1 VTLKQAGLAEE
12 AHIKRQRLEK
22 WLDEQ
27 VRSEGKIPTD
37 KDFESIKARYRL
49 QSEKLGAATFLNRLV
64 VIKQLEAMGLSK
76 PLLVTGGWNSP
87 AYREFR
93 EFAPDLLKDETE
105 GMGLLLSLLYDELAL
120 DLPGLFGRGGITDL
134 FPIPASTLRV
144 TIEALDQ
151 LELRDIWLDD
161 TVLGWVYQFWN
172 DPEREDL
179 DTKLNQGG
187 KVEPHEI
194 ASKTQMFT
202 ERYMVEWLLHNSL
215 GQLWLGICRANDWQ
229 AEVISSGTLARLEER
244 RSQWREW
251 RESGKVALDA
261 LMPMET
267 ELEERW
273 KYFVL
278 APQDGKELEISTVK
292 SPSELGDLGGKSIV
306 KSPSELE
313 HLKNNSIRDLKIL
326 DPACGSGHFL
336 VIAVGLLFAL
346 YQEEA
351 RHRQEVWTDEFI
363 IKSILE
369 NNLYGL
375 DIDPRAVQIAAA
387 ALWLKAKSFCPNFSL
402 KSLNLVASNLNLAA
416 LAKDDP
422 DLVALRRGVYEV
434 TGIPEN
440 LTEKIIQSLRGADQ
454 WGSLLKVDEAVD
466 RAISEFEA
474 NLGIKAAAVQTNMF
488 EEVGSVQRALDFDAK
503 RVKSSLLE
511 MVESFLAKH
520 TGGDDLGLRLR
531 GQQLAAGVR
540 FIRII
545 RENSYDLVIGN
556 PPYQGS
562 SKMADSKYLEKHY
575 PKGKADLY
583 SAFLER
589 GLQLAKVGGL
599 SALLTM
605 RNWMFISQFSDIR
618 QYLFDNFD
626 LLLLGDL
633 DRGAFTEILDEVVST
648 VMSIFYKNHSLDLQS
663 IAIQPTPLDDKSRDS
678 QRTSRKES
686 AILLQ
691 IGRYK
696 FHTDRFEVIK
706 DKPLIYWWDED
717 FLKRYAETPKLGD
730 LTEVRQG
737 LATANN
743 LRYLRRSWEV
753 TLLSFDKRR
762 FSELSSEPQHDLTW
776 VPYIKG
782 ALGKLWFEPLDSLI
796 LWKNSALE
804 KRLDYDYWGT
814 KGGNGTPSRQ
824 YYFKQGV
831 AFPKIG
837 QDFVCRAFRY
847 QSVFGDAGSSVFLE
861 DVPLASCLMNS
872 SLAQQILSS
881 LNPTVNFQVGDV
893 VRLPLFPIESAD
905 EIFAQ
910 LEIAFSQHEA
920 VRETSVEFQQPGP
933 TAWNYAQQ
941 WAQQAVD
948 REPGTPLPP
957 YQPIYQEPTP
967 EQQLSYSIGLALGRF
982 PLAPQPSEKSP
993 SLPNGILYLSAY
1005 SPQNSLSHPASQI
1018 IQETWQQKAPPL
1030 KSSKGE
1036 QNLKKWLR
1044 ENFFS
1049 DIHLK
1054 MYENRP
1060 IYFPLSSPKKNF
1072 VALISIH
1079 RWQNDTLQTL
1089 LADYLHPELTTMEGE
1104 LKDLTEARSQS
1115 DKTQKAAAE
1124 KRYTE
1129 IQKLYDELQAFI
1141 NLIAQIAEQG
1151 PPPANSKDQARE
1163 TDARF
1168 QMNLDDGVMINSA
1181 ALWSLLE
1188 PQWKQPKKW
1197 WSELCNAQG
1206 KGDYDWSHLAQH
1218 YFPDRVDQKCQKDP
1232 SLAVAHGVFWKYH
1245 PAKAYE
1251 WELRLQDEIG
1261 PDFTLDENHSDQYRQ
1276 TFVEQHPQTVAELH
1290 AKEEKRRDRKYNKE
1304 KNLPLFAQ

>member
-1 VTLKQAGLAEE
+1 
-12 AHIKRQRLEK
+12 
-22 WLDEQ
+22 
-27 VRSEGKIPTD
+27 
-37 KDFESIKARYRL
+37 
-49 QSEKLGAATFLNRLV
+49 
-64 VIKQLEAMGLSK
+64 M
-76 PLLVTGGWNSP
+76 
-87 AYREFR
+87 
-93 EFAPDLLKDETE
+93 
-105 GMGLLLSLLYDELAL
+105 
-120 DLPGLFGRGGITDL
+120 
-134 FPIPASTLRV
+134 
-144 TIEALDQ
+144 
-151 LELRDIWLDD
+151 
-161 TVLGWVYQFWN
+161 TVL
-172 DPEREDL
+172 
-179 DTKLNQGG
+179 
-187 KVEPHEI
+187 
-194 ASKTQMFT
+194 
-202 ERYMVEWLLHNSL
+202 
-215 GQLWLGICRANDWQ
+215 
-229 AEVISSGTLARLEER
+229 
-244 RSQWREW
+244 
-251 RESGKVALDA
+251 
-261 LMPMET
+261 
-267 ELEERW
+267 
-273 KYFVL
+273 
-278 APQDGKELEISTVK
+278 
-292 SPSELGDLGGKSIV
+292 SI
-306 KSPSELE
+306 
-313 HLKNNSIRDLKIL
+313 
-326 DPACGSGHFL
+326 
-336 VIAVGLLFAL
+336 

-351 RHRQEVWTDEFI
+351 RHRQEIWTDEFI
-363 IKSILE
+363 VKSILE

-387 ALWLKAKSFCPNFSL
+387 ALWLKAKSFCPKFSL

-440 LTEKIIQSLRGADQ
+440 LTEQIIQSLRGADQ

-466 RAISEFEA
+466 RAINDFEA
-474 NLGIKAAAVQTNMF
+474 DQLRIKTEAVQGDIFKGFAPAQTII
-488 EEVGSVQRALDFDAK
+488 DFDAK

-540 FIRII
+540 FIRMI

-583 SAFLER
+583 AAFLER

-618 QYLFDNFD
+618 QYLIDNFD
-626 LLLLGDL
+626 LRTLGDF
-633 DRGAFTEILDEVVST
+633 DRGAFDEVPNEILAVVL
-648 VMSIFYKNHSLDLQS
+648 SIFQKNKPSDQAG
-663 IAIQPTPLDDKSRDS
+663 IATQPTPFDDNSYDR
-678 QRTSRKES
+678 QRTNRKR
-686 AILLQ
+686 AAVLLQ
-691 IGRYK
+691 VGRYK

-706 DKPLIYWWDED
+706 DKPLIYWWDKA
-717 FLKRYAETPKLGD
+717 FLKRYSKTPKLEDESDVRVGMQTADNTRFLRLPWEINHQD
-730 LTEVRQG
+730 LLICFVK
-737 LATANN
+737 NN
-743 LRYLRRSWEV
+743 LERLPINKW
-753 TLLSFDKRR
+753 T
-762 FSELSSEPQHDLTW
+762 
-776 VPYIKG
+776 PYIKG
-782 ALGKLWFEPLDSLI
+782 AAGQIWLEPLSDVLK
-796 LWKNSALE
+796 WYPNALE
-804 KRLDYDYWGT
+804 IKLFER
-814 KGGNGTPSRQ
+814 NGKQASAARNEK
-824 YYFKQGV
+824 YYFLKGV
-831 AFPKIG
+831 AFTKIG
-837 QDFVCRAFRY
+837 AIFSARLYRFR
-847 QSVFGDAGSSVFLE
+847 SVFDVAGSSVFLE
-861 DVPLASCLMNS
+861 SSENVASLMNS
-872 SLAQQILSS
+872 QKGRQILSA

-893 VRLPLFPIESAD
+893 KRLPLFPIESAD

-920 VRETSVEFQQPGP
+920 ARETSVEFQQPGP

-957 YQPIYQEPTP
+957 YQPIYQDPTP

-982 PLAPQPSEKSP
+982 PLAPQASAELDRPLNPPILGDLQPQINSDFPQTWGGRGAKTN
-993 SLPNGILYLSAY
+993 LPHGILYLSAY
-1005 SPQNSLSHPASQI
+1005 NPQDSLSHPASQI
-1018 IQETWQQKAPPL
+1018 IQDTWQEKAPPL

-1036 QNLKKWLR
+1036 QTLKKWLR

-1089 LADYLHPELTTMEGE
+1089 LADYLNPELTTMEGE

-1115 DKTQKAAAE
+1115 DKTQKAIAE
-1124 KRYTE
+1124 KRYTD

-1151 PPPANSKDQARE
+1151 PPPANGKDQARE

-1251 WELRLQDEIG
+1251 WELRLQDEIS
-1261 PDFTLDENHSDQYRQ
+1261 PDFTLDENHSNQYRQ
-1276 TFVEQHPQTVAELH
+1276 TFIEQYPQTITELH

>member
-1 VTLKQAGLAEE
+1 
-12 AHIKRQRLEK
+12 
-22 WLDEQ
+22 
-27 VRSEGKIPTD
+27 
-37 KDFESIKARYRL
+37 
-49 QSEKLGAATFLNRLV
+49 
-64 VIKQLEAMGLSK
+64 
-76 PLLVTGGWNSP
+76 
-87 AYREFR
+87 
-93 EFAPDLLKDETE
+93 
-105 GMGLLLSLLYDELAL
+105 
-120 DLPGLFGRGGITDL
+120 
-134 FPIPASTLRV
+134 
-144 TIEALDQ
+144 
-151 LELRDIWLDD
+151 
-161 TVLGWVYQFWN
+161 
-172 DPEREDL
+172 
-179 DTKLNQGG
+179 
-187 KVEPHEI
+187 
-194 ASKTQMFT
+194 
-202 ERYMVEWLLHNSL
+202 
-215 GQLWLGICRANDWQ
+215 
-229 AEVISSGTLARLEER
+229 
-244 RSQWREW
+244 
-251 RESGKVALDA
+251 
-261 LMPMET
+261 MPMET

-278 APQDGKELEISTVK
+278 APQDGRELER
-292 SPSELGDLGGKSIV
+292 
-306 KSPSELE
+306 
-313 HLKNNSIRDLKIL
+313 LKNNSIRDLRIL

-363 IKSILE
+363 VKSILE

-387 ALWLKAKSFCPNFSL
+387 ALWLKAKSFCPKFSL
-402 KSLNLVASNLNLAA
+402 KFLNLVASNLNLAA

-422 DLVALRRGVYEV
+422 DLVALQQEIDEA
-434 TGIPEN
+434 TGIPKD
-440 LTEKIIQSLRGADQ
+440 LTEQIIQSLRGADQ

-540 FIRII
+540 FIRMI

-575 PKGKADLY
+575 KRGKGDLF

-589 GLQLAKVGGL
+589 GQQLLKTGGL
-599 SALLTM
+599 SAMITM
-605 RNWMFISQFSDIR
+605 RNWLFINQYSELR
-618 QYLFDNFD
+618 QWLVNENEIKI
-626 LLLLGDL
+626 LGDVSW
-633 DRGAFTEILDEVVST
+633 GAFSAMKDNPVT
-648 VMSIFYKNHSLDLQS
+648 MSIIKKIKPIGNIS
-663 IAIQPTPLDDKSRDS
+663 IASTPTDLFERVRSS
-678 QRTSRKES
+678 EEIRKKI
-686 AILLQ
+686 AGLLC
-691 IGRYK
+691 GSKRFE

-706 DKPLIYWWDED
+706 DEPLIYWWDED

-730 LTEVRQG
+730 ESPTKKGLDTGNNARFVRF
-737 LATANN
+737 L
-743 LRYLRRSWEV
+743 WEV
-753 TLLSFDKRR
+753 NLENIIIQKIYDEYQKSDIKSWATF
-762 FSELSSEPQHDLTW
+762 
-776 VPYIKG
+776 IKG
-782 ALGKLWFEPLDSLI
+782 AQGKAWMEEIMYIVQWKYFGLELQVFEDMGSGCRFQ
-796 LWKNSALE
+796 NVE
-804 KRLDYDYWGT
+804 
-814 KGGNGTPSRQ
+814 
-824 YYFKQGV
+824 YYFQPGV
-831 AFPKIG
+831 AFSTIG
-837 QDFVCRAFRY
+837 ANFTARMSNYR
-847 QSVFGDAGSSVFLE
+847 SVHGSGGSSVFPKEVEKITCFL
-861 DVPLASCLMNS
+861 NS
-872 SLAQQILSS
+872 ELSRKIMSS

-893 VRLPLFPIESAD
+893 KRLPLFPTESAD

-920 VRETSVEFQQPGP
+920 ARETSVEFQQPGP

-948 REPGTPLPP
+948 REPTTPLPP
-957 YQPIYQEPTP
+957 YQPIYEEPTP

-982 PLAPQPSEKSP
+982 PLAPQHSEKSP

-1005 SPQNSLSHPASQI
+1005 SPQDSLSHPASQI
-1018 IQETWQQKAPPL
+1018 IQDTWQEKAPPL

-1036 QNLKKWLR
+1036 QTLKKWLR

-1060 IYFPLSSPKKNF
+1060 IYFPLSSAKKNF

-1115 DKTQKAAAE
+1115 DKTQKAIAE

-1141 NLIAQIAEQG
+1141 TLIAQIAEQG

-1206 KGDYDWSHLAQH
+1206 KGDYDWSHLAQR

-1304 KNLPLFAQ
+1304 KNTIF

>member
-1 VTLKQAGLAEE
+1 MAYLTPDAKTKLSSTIRELRDRLLTDIHNGAESFYRLSVTLKQAGLAEE

-49 QSEKLGAATFLNRLV
+49 QAEKLAAATFLNRLV

-244 RSQWREW
+244 RSQWRES
-251 RESGKVALDA
+251 RESGKVALDG

-278 APQDGKELEISTVK
+278 APQDGRELEISTVK
-292 SPSELGDLGGKSIV
+292 SPSVLEYLG
-306 KSPSELE
+306 
-313 HLKNNSIRDLKIL
+313 NNSIRDLKIL

-351 RHRQEVWTDEFI
+351 RHRQEIWTDEFI
-363 IKSILE
+363 VKSILE

-387 ALWLKAKSFCPNFSL
+387 ALWLKAKSFCPKFSL

-416 LAKDDP
+416 LAKDDA

-440 LTEKIIQSLRGADQ
+440 LTEQIIQSLRGADQ

-466 RAISEFEA
+466 RAISDFEA
-474 NLGIKAAAVQTNMF
+474 DQLRIKTEAVQGDIFKGFAPAQT
-488 EEVGSVQRALDFDAK
+488 VIDFDAK

-540 FIRII
+540 FIRMI

-575 PKGKADLY
+575 PRGKADLY
-583 SAFLER
+583 AAFLER
-589 GLQLAKVGGL
+589 GLQLAKAGGL

-618 QYLFDNFD
+618 QYLIDNFD
-626 LLLLGDL
+626 LRALGDF
-633 DRGAFTEILDEVVST
+633 DRGAFDEVPNEILAVVL
-648 VMSIFYKNHSLDLQS
+648 SIFRKHKLSDQAG
-663 IAIQPTPLDDKSRDS
+663 IAIQPTPFDDNSYDR
-678 QRTSRKES
+678 QRTNRKR
-686 AILLQ
+686 AAVLLQ
-691 IGRYK
+691 VGRYE

-706 DKPLIYWWDED
+706 DKPLIYW
-717 FLKRYAETPKLGD
+717 
-730 LTEVRQG
+730 
-737 LATANN
+737 
-743 LRYLRRSWEV
+743 
-753 TLLSFDKRR
+753 
-762 FSELSSEPQHDLTW
+762 
-776 VPYIKG
+776 
-782 ALGKLWFEPLDSLI
+782 
-796 LWKNSALE
+796 
-804 KRLDYDYWGT
+804 
-814 KGGNGTPSRQ
+814 
-824 YYFKQGV
+824 
-831 AFPKIG
+831 
-837 QDFVCRAFRY
+837 
-847 QSVFGDAGSSVFLE
+847 
-861 DVPLASCLMNS
+861 
-872 SLAQQILSS
+872 
-881 LNPTVNFQVGDV
+881 
-893 VRLPLFPIESAD
+893 
-905 EIFAQ
+905 
-910 LEIAFSQHEA
+910 
-920 VRETSVEFQQPGP
+920 
-933 TAWNYAQQ
+933 
-941 WAQQAVD
+941 
-948 REPGTPLPP
+948 
-957 YQPIYQEPTP
+957 
-967 EQQLSYSIGLALGRF
+967 
-982 PLAPQPSEKSP
+982 
-993 SLPNGILYLSAY
+993 
-1005 SPQNSLSHPASQI
+1005 
-1018 IQETWQQKAPPL
+1018 
-1030 KSSKGE
+1030 
-1036 QNLKKWLR
+1036 
-1044 ENFFS
+1044 
-1049 DIHLK
+1049 
-1054 MYENRP
+1054 
-1060 IYFPLSSPKKNF
+1060 
-1072 VALISIH
+1072 
-1079 RWQNDTLQTL
+1079 
-1089 LADYLHPELTTMEGE
+1089 
-1104 LKDLTEARSQS
+1104 
-1115 DKTQKAAAE
+1115 
-1124 KRYTE
+1124 
-1129 IQKLYDELQAFI
+1129 
-1141 NLIAQIAEQG
+1141 
-1151 PPPANSKDQARE
+1151 
-1163 TDARF
+1163 
-1168 QMNLDDGVMINSA
+1168 
-1181 ALWSLLE
+1181 
-1188 PQWKQPKKW
+1188 
-1197 WSELCNAQG
+1197 
-1206 KGDYDWSHLAQH
+1206 
-1218 YFPDRVDQKCQKDP
+1218 
-1232 SLAVAHGVFWKYH
+1232 
-1245 PAKAYE
+1245 
-1251 WELRLQDEIG
+1251 
-1261 PDFTLDENHSDQYRQ
+1261 
-1276 TFVEQHPQTVAELH
+1276 
-1290 AKEEKRRDRKYNKE
+1290 
-1304 KNLPLFAQ
+1304 